1 MIDNHIPMFVGQAL
15 CADKAYDPDLWH
27 PQELSG
33 INRNWSHT
41 PDAELARSICSV
53 CPAKQECR
61 DYSLKYSGLSGI
73 WAGMDRIERHAMQ
86 TALNMEPIDWISTY
100 KSSVYSVPHNMG
112 E

>member
-1 MIDNHIPMFVGQAL
+1 MIDNHLPMFVEQAL
-15 CADKAYDPDLWH
+15 CADKVYDPDLWH
-27 PQELSG
+27 PQELAG

-53 CPAKQECR
+53 CPAKQECKE
-61 DYSLKYSGLSGI
+61 YSLKYSGLSGI